1 MTAARERRPLKLS
14 IPPLRDI
21 IVRMIGKFSR
31 HVLLTGAGWSRNWG
45 GQLANEVWSSLVG
58 HPRIRANAGLRDLL
72 LDETAFEVALGK
84 THVAP
89 FTAADRA
96 EIEQAVLDIFVAIDR
111 EIARPDHEPWINIYK
126 VQELLFRFFGQ
137 RNEGNSSGYLFTLNQ
152 DLFFERHLYNEHVA
166 GAPGGVLPGLVPNP
180 GRRWFWTNIGAY
192 DPTFMMQPAV
202 DPRVQGRLAN
212 QMNVIKLYGSFNWRS
227 PDGGNAMVVGTE
239 KTAEIASMPLLSWY
253 ADIFRAVINAGDVRL
268 MIAGYGFADE
278 HINAAIADAVE
289 HHRLS
294 LFIWNTT
301 SDVKSLVLSSPHG
314 ARIWQGLISTATRPL
329 IEVFPSNQAETEEY
343 RRIRATFFS

>member
-1 MTAARERRPLKLS
+1 
-14 IPPLRDI
+14 
-21 IVRMIGKFSR
+21 MIGKFSSR
-31 HVLLTGAGWSRNWG
+31 VLLTGAGWSRNWG

-58 HPRIRANAGLRDLL
+58 HPRIRANTGLRDLL
-72 LDETAFEVALGK
+72 LDETTFEVALGK

-96 EIEQAVLDIFVAIDR
+96 EIEQAVLDTFVAMDR
-111 EIARPDHEPWINIYK
+111 EIARPDHDPWINIYK

-166 GAPGGVLPGLVPNP
+166 GAPGGVLPGLVPSP
-180 GRRWFWTNIGAY
+180 GQRWFGTNIGAY
-192 DPTFMMQPAV
+192 DPTFTMQPVV
-202 DPRVQGRLAN
+202 DPRAQGRLAN
-212 QMNVIKLYGSFNWRS
+212 QMNVIKLHGSFNWRS
-227 PDGGNAMVVGTE
+227 PDGGNVMVVGTE
-239 KTAEIASMPLLSWY
+239 KTAKIASMPLLSWY

-278 HINAAIADAVE
+278 HINAAIAEAVE
-289 HHRLS
+289 HHGLS
-294 LFIWNTT
+294 VFIWNTT
-301 SDVKSLVLSSPHG
+301 SDVKGLVLSSPHG
-314 ARIWQGLISTATRPL
+314 ARIWKGLISTATRPL

-343 RRIRATFFS
+343 RRIRATFFP